1 MTIFHDTA
9 KALKMA
15 PEDRQRV
22 WAALETMALSPDDPE
37 VVRLLVTEF
46 TRTTLNALSANLE
59 QATTRA
65 LNAFETAQSQAE
77 ATAQARLAARQAELA
92 QTLTRSIADSLEQ
105 TLERQTRAKEKNV
118 AITQWIIGPV
128 LVLFG
133 VWLAKTWEG
142 WSVGSDGNFS
152 EGLCSYSPW
161 ALLGAGT
168 MLFVTLRLIIGWTI
182 GSRLFRALL
191 VLPPLEDVRARSE
204 SSSTVTMPCCP
215 SCEHSDRG
223 DQCPCG

>member
-1 MTIFHDTA
+1 MRKGNIMTIFHDTA
-9 KALKMA
+9 TALKMA

-22 WAALETMALSPDDPE
+22 WASLETMALSPDDPE

-92 QTLTRSIADSLEQ
+92 HTLAQTIAACLEDS
-105 TLERQTRAKEKNV
+105 LERQTRAKEKNV

-142 WSVGSDGNFS
+142 WSVGSDGSFS
-152 EGLCSYSPW
+152 EGLRSYSPW

-191 VLPPLEDVRARSE
+191 VLPPLEDVRGWRKYR
-204 SSSTVTMPCCP
+204 
-215 SCEHSDRG
+215 D
-223 DQCPCG
+223 

>member
-9 KALKMA
+9 TALKMA

-22 WAALETMALSPDDPE
+22 WASLETMALSPDDPE

-77 ATAQARLAARQAELA
+77 TTAQARLAARQAELA
-92 QTLTRSIADSLEQ
+92 QTLAQTIADCLEEI
-105 TLERQTRAKEKNV
+105 LERQTRAKEKNV

-142 WSVGSDGNFS
+142 WPVGTDG
-152 EGLCSYSPW
+152 GLSAWLRSYSPL
-161 ALLGAGT
+161 ALLGAGPI
-168 MLFVTLRLIIGWTI
+168 LFLALRLIIGWTTEN
-182 GSRLFRALL
+182 RLIRALL
-191 VLPPLEDVRARSE
+191 VLPPLEDVRGWRK
-204 SSSTVTMPCCP
+204 
-215 SCEHSDRG
+215 HRD
-223 DQCPCG
+223 